1 MHESAL
7 EDARRF
13 VAKYLDCTT
22 DLTIA
27 DVGSFDVNG
36 TLRPLFAD
44 IPSWTYT
51 GFDLEPGP
59 NVDVTL
65 SSPYSWPE
73 IATGSFGV
81 VVSTQVMEHVR
92 HPWRWLPEV
101 ARICKP
107 GGLVY
112 VCTPNTIEFHEY
124 PIDCWRAWPDG
135 LRALFEDAGLEIV
148 DVYASGIDTTG
159 IGRKP

>member
-1 MHESAL
+1 
-7 EDARRF
+7 
-13 VAKYLDCTT
+13 
-22 DLTIA
+22 
-27 DVGSFDVNG
+27 
-36 TLRPLFAD
+36 
-44 IPSWTYT
+44 
-51 GFDLEPGP
+51 
-59 NVDVTL
+59 
-65 SSPYSWPE
+65 
-73 IATGSFGV
+73 
-81 VVSTQVMEHVR
+81 MEHVR

-101 ARICKP
+101 ARICRT